1 VTPSGNGA
9 AKTTVTIATDVNA
22 SAMAVP
28 HKKPGNGRHGEE
40 AALALLLGLGG
51 LAGARRRWG
60 RLLQAA
66 AMVLFAAGLGLGAVA
81 ITGCGGGNNG
91 GGGGGPITP
100 AGTSTITVTATSG
113 TISQTA
119 TFTLVVE

>member
-1 VTPSGNGA
+1 
-9 AKTTVTIATDVNA
+9 
-22 SAMAVP
+22 MALP
-28 HKKPGNGRHGEE
+28 HKKPGSGRYSEE

-66 AMVLFAAGLGLGAVA
+66 AMVLFAAGLGLGAIA
-81 ITGCGGGNNG
+81 ITGCGGGNQ
-91 GGGGGPITP
+91 GGGGPITP